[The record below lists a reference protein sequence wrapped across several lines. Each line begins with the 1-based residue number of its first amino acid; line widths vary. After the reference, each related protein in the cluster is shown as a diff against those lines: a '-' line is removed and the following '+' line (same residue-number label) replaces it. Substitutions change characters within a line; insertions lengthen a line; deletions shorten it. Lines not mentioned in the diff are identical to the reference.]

1 MEEKE
6 DHSKR
11 PEDSSFKQQR
21 LKAWQPLLTPFY
33 VILAFVII
41 GVIFIPIG
49 AVIFVASQNVV
60 EVEVRYDNDANC
72 FVPARTDA
80 AAATFVQQTC
90 QKQVIIPSDMSLPVY
105 FYYKLTNFYQN
116 HRRYVKSRSDTQL
129 SGDSISDTSACDPLI
144 SEPGTADPSV
154 QGIAMYPCGLI
165 AASTFN
171 DVFSVSI
178 QPASNTTGP
187 PGPANICTS
196 NCWDQSS
203 IAWQSDINAKFKLD
217 VTFPVFNQSAPST
230 WISTSPAGAFSNF
243 NSFSYPSVAARLPLP
258 TVTDQALMVWM
269 RTAGLPTFKKL
280 YAKINAVGTALVG
293 TDTSKIPAGSVL
305 TVFITSRFEVG
316 SFNGQKA
323 FVLST
328 TSWMGGKNDFLGIAY
343 IVVGCLC
350 FLLAGVFAV
359 KHAISPRQSGDMHFL
374 SNWPGAAAGS
384 TPAAAKS

>member
-1 MEEKE
+1 
-6 DHSKR
+6 
-11 PEDSSFKQQR
+11 
-21 LKAWQPLLTPFY
+21 
-33 VILAFVII
+33 
-41 GVIFIPIG
+41 
-49 AVIFVASQNVV
+49 
-60 EVEVRYDNDANC
+60 
-72 FVPARTDA
+72 VPARTDP

-90 QKQVIIPSDMSLPVY
+90 QMQVTIPSDMSLPVY

-129 SGDSISDTSACDPLI
+129 SGQSITDTSACDPLI
-144 SEPGTADPSV
+144 SEPGGSVPALV
-154 QGIAMYPCGLI
+154 QGISMYPCGLI

-171 DVFSVSI
+171 DVFSISI
-178 QPASNTTGP
+178 QPASNSSGP
-187 PGPANICTS
+187 PGPSNICTS
-196 NCWDQSS
+196 NCWDKSS
-203 IAWQSDINAKFKLD
+203 IAWSSDISQKFQLD
-217 VTFPVFNQSAPST
+217 VTFPVFNQSDPTT
-230 WISTSPAGAFSNF
+230 WISSNPAGGFSNF

-293 TDTSKIPAGSVL
+293 TDTSKIPQGSVL

-350 FLLAGVFAV
+350 FLLAGVFTV
-359 KHAISPRQSGDMHFL
+359 KHAISPRQPGDMHFL
-374 SNWPGAAAGS
+374 SGAGMGATAA
-384 TPAAAKS
+384 AAAKS